1 MFRRREGF
9 APKLAFLVLRIT
21 LFVSRALGLLPFTLD
36 AQARQLRRSTWLLVY
51 GVTVNILLLFLLV
64 LCTWYSAETG
74 QEFEVFK
81 RSDVLMWINVLI
93 GLLGLIV
100 SCGVHCITFSKSG
113 QVLNIFNEL
122 LVLEDQHFGCLNVE
136 DASKFN
142 FYVIQKFMSTVG
154 EVLGVLMAIF
164 GMPEFSPSWLYVVLI
179 CITQFSLDLVVMH
192 FLLAMLYIYRCVW
205 LINRQLLSIVSRLR
219 VDSLSDSSRIQLLVS
234 LYVRLLALSKQL
246 EATYKGQIT
255 LILTGSLSGNIVI
268 IYFLIVYTV
277 SMGQFSIP
285 LLMFPFSLMVN
296 MWEYWLIICACELT
310 ERTGRHTSTI
320 LKLFSDLEHNNVHI
334 ERSINEFTWLCSHRR
349 FRFSLYGFISVNFQM
364 GFRMIVATFTYLLCL
379 VQFDFMNL

>member
-9 APKLAFLVLRIT
+9 APKLTFLVLRIT

-36 AQARQLRRSTWLLVY
+36 AQKRQLRRSTWLLVY
-51 GVTVNILLLFLLV
+51 GVTMNILLLFLFV
-64 LCTWYSAETG
+64 LCTRYRAETG
-74 QEFEVFK
+74 QDMEVFK

-113 QVLNIFNEL
+113 QVLKILNEL
-122 LVLEDQHFGCLNVE
+122 LVLEDQHFGSLNVE

-154 EVLGVLMAIF
+154 EVLGVLIATF
-164 GMPEFSPSWLYVVLI
+164 GMPEFSSSWLLVFFL
-179 CITQFSLDLVVMH
+179 CITLISLDLVVMH
-192 FLLAMLYIYRCVW
+192 FLLAMLYIYRSVW
-205 LINRQLLSIVSRLR
+205 LINRQLLSIFSRLR
-219 VDSLSDSSRIQLLVS
+219 VNPLSDSSRIQLLLS

-246 EATYKGQIT
+246 EVTHEGQIT

-285 LLMFPFSLMVN
+285 LLMFPFSLMMN

-320 LKLFSDLEHNNVHI
+320 LKLFSDLEHTNVHM

>member
-9 APKLAFLVLRIT
+9 APKLTFLILRIT

-36 AQARQLRRSTWLLVY
+36 AQARQLRRSTWLLIY
-51 GVTVNILLLFLLV
+51 GVAINILLLFLLV
-64 LCTWYSAETG
+64 LCSWYSAETG
-74 QEFEVFK
+74 QELEVFK
-81 RSDVLMWINVLI
+81 RNDVLMWINVFI
-93 GLLGLIV
+93 VILGLIV

-113 QVLNIFNEL
+113 QVLNISNEL
-122 LVLEDQHFGCLNVE
+122 LVLEDQHFGCLNEE

-154 EVLGVLMAIF
+154 EVLGVLIANF
-164 GMPEFSPSWLYVVLI
+164 GMPEFSSSWLYVFLI

-255 LILTGSLSGNIVI
+255 LILTGSLFGNIVI

-277 SMGQFSIP
+277 SMGKFSIP

-320 LKLFSDLEHNNVHI
+320 LKLFSDLEHNNVHM

-364 GFRMIVATFTYLLCL
+364 GFQMIVATFTYLLCL